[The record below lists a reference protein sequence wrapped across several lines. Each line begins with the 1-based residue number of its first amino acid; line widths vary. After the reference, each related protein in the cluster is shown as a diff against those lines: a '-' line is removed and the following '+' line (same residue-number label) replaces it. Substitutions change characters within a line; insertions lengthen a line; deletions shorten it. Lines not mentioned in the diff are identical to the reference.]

1 MGTKILGCIL
11 EMVQGKAGEH
21 QSKGCLGF
29 SRIYHDYFGFDALGS
44 DIVQAMD
51 TKWKVKAEL
60 VELEEWGSDKCD
72 VAWVTRSIPRGLNIV
87 VTQGS

>member
-1 MGTKILGCIL
+1 MST
-11 EMVQGKAGEH
+11 

-29 SRIYHDYFGFDALGS
+29 SRIYHDDFGFDALGS

-72 VAWVTRSIPRGLNIV
+72 VAWVTRSIPRGLTIV